1 MERADAVAVYN
12 ITDPDSPVY
21 LQWLNCGVGPE
32 GVAFVS
38 ASDSP
43 NGKSLLIVSSE
54 VDGVVKIFTTL

>member
-1 MERADAVAVYN
+1 
-12 ITDPDSPVY
+12 VY
-21 LQWLNCGVGPE
+21 LQWFNCGVGPE

-54 VDGVVKIFTTL
+54 VDGIVKIFTTHKILLL